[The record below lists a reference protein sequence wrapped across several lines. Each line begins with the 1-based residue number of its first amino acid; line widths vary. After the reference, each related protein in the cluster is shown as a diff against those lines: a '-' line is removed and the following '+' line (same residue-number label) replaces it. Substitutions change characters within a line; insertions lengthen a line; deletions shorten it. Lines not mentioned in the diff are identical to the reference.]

1 MLAKPKH
8 SAMRSGSTANVMPG
22 LVLRNRLIEMTAT
35 SRGSGSAKLH
45 YMIYVGSS
53 PSTPELA
60 PAAWLIRIVISHL
73 PVTLRLLCSVSYAV
87 MISLS

>member
-1 MLAKPKH
+1 
-8 SAMRSGSTANVMPG
+8 MRSGSTANVMPG

-60 PAAWLIRIVISHL
+60 PAAWLIRIVSSISHL
-73 PVTLRLLCSVSYAV
+73 PVTLRLLCSASYAV